1 MRSYLQPKLRRSV
14 NLPMLVFYGLGNIFG
29 AGIYVLVGK
38 IAGIAGIYAPLSF
51 IVACIVVFFTAL
63 SYAELCARYPLSAGE
78 AVYVNEGFRV
88 PWLSTL
94 VGLMIAFSGL
104 FSAAAILHGF
114 YGYLNSIVVLPE
126 SAIILILV
134 ATLGVIAIWGIQES
148 MFFVF
153 ILTLIEMLG
162 LGMVIYAGFQY
173 IQIDQI
179 NFISLAPPLEFSV
192 LHLIIPGAFLAFY
205 AFIGFEDMVNIAE
218 EVKEPTKVIPKAII
232 ITLVIVTFVYVS
244 VVCISIFVMPI
255 DALAQ
260 SSAPLKEVYE
270 NATGSD
276 GTILS
281 VIAMVAVINGAL
293 IQIIMVSRIF
303 YGMGSQG
310 WLPKFLTSVNDKT
323 RTPIASIV
331 VTVGFVFILVNLFEL
346 VTLAQFTSFFIF
358 VVFTLVNLSLVF
370 IKHRKPYI
378 EGIKVYPV
386 AIPIIA
392 IIFNLIL
399 LGFQVIS
406 MF

>member
-78 AVYVNEGFRV
+78 AIYVNEGFRV
-88 PWLSTL
+88 PWFSTL

-126 SAIILILV
+126 LAIILILV

-148 MFFVF
+148 MLFVF

-162 LGMVIYAGFQY
+162 LGMIIYAGFQY

>member
-1 MRSYLQPKLRRSV
+1 MQSYLQPKLRRSV

-78 AVYVNEGFRV
+78 AIYVNEGFRV
-88 PWLSTL
+88 PWFSTL

-126 SAIILILV
+126 LAIILILV

-148 MFFVF
+148 MLFVF

-162 LGMVIYAGFQY
+162 LGMIIYAGFQY

>member
-1 MRSYLQPKLRRSV
+1 MY
-14 NLPMLVFYGLGNIFG
+14 
-29 AGIYVLVGK
+29 
-38 IAGIAGIYAPLSF
+38 
-51 IVACIVVFFTAL
+51 T
-63 SYAELCARYPLSAGE
+63 
-78 AVYVNEGFRV
+78 
-88 PWLSTL
+88 
-94 VGLMIAFSGL
+94 
-104 FSAAAILHGF
+104 
-114 YGYLNSIVVLPE
+114 E